1 MFLITVYS
9 NNIALKYY
17 KSLYRM
23 LYLFNEQTN
32 NAFIK
37 FDYRCII
44 CVMYTIYVGVGGGV
58 IQLGN
63 YGKGSTF
70 GHPEC
75 PPLIIIELVSN
86 TS

>member
-1 MFLITVYS
+1 
-9 NNIALKYY
+9 
-17 KSLYRM
+17 M

-37 FDYRCII
+37 LDYCCII

-63 YGKGSTF
+63 YGKSSTF

-86 TS
+86 SEDFKYIINVTKICLSHSEDLR